1 MIDTVRTPSAM
12 RGAFEDAYQRAA
24 MDDCPCTWGR
34 SCSKSCALLSDTRW
48 ATVKMVREALRST
61 TGYRKVP
68 EWEATR
74 RERRR

>member
-1 MIDTVRTPSAM
+1 MKDTIRTPTSM
-12 RGAFEDAYQRAA
+12 RGAFEAALSRA
-24 MDDCPCTWGR
+24 CNRP
-34 SCSKSCALLSDTRW
+34 
-48 ATVKMVREALRST
+48 ATVGELMSGPNVPTLLIVNEALRST

>member
-1 MIDTVRTPSAM
+1 VR
-12 RGAFEDAYQRAA
+12 
-24 MDDCPCTWGR
+24 
-34 SCSKSCALLSDTRW
+34 
-48 ATVKMVREALRST
+48 MVREALRST

>member
-1 MIDTVRTPSAM
+1 
-12 RGAFEDAYQRAA
+12 
-24 MDDCPCTWGR
+24 
-34 SCSKSCALLSDTRW
+34 
-48 ATVKMVREALRST
+48 MVGEALRST